1 MQVVLTFSRAF
12 WPPEF
17 FDVVCTDCFI
27 PEFWATTYHGVP
39 GEGKS
44 GAEREVPVSRPH
56 DSKGAHPVIR
66 SGQAS
71 LASSSM
77 EGRTGSARDSAGADS
92 CGQQST
98 SGSETA
104 AAACLV
110 GFAAGRRAE
119 VMSGMSQSSIVL
131 RALDQLDCI
140 FGVLPCFEGPLAP
153 ARWGPG

>member
-1 MQVVLTFSRAF
+1 MLTFSHAF

-27 PEFWATTYHGVP
+27 PEFWATTYRSVSGQCNV
-39 GEGKS
+39 
-44 GAEREVPVSRPH
+44 GAEEEAAVCRPH
-56 DSKGAHPVIR
+56 DLKSTRPVVG

-71 LASSSM
+71 LASSMLES
-77 EGRTGSARDSAGADS
+77 RYSSAHIGGGGDSS
-92 CGQQST
+92 GQQST
-98 SGSETA
+98 SSSEA
-104 AAACLV
+104 GAAACMV

-140 FGVLPCFEGPLAP
+140 FGVRP
-153 ARWGPG
+153 